1 VQGKRCL
8 DIGAADGFWAFE
20 MERRGAADVLATDL
34 GTPFAAAAR
43 KRLERVREETGS
55 RVRYEE
61 RGVYDL
67 EGEFDLAFMGW
78 VLQMVTDPIGAL
90 QSVRR
95 VSKQLLLLD
104 TVSLPLS
111 LVPAPLARLDARRDG
126 SEWFVFN
133 PRGMRKVVELAGWTV
148 EAQSGIL
155 REHIPLARTD
165 WRFITGVRS
174 RSCAILVRA

>member
-1 VQGKRCL
+1 MSEWWHVIELPDGSTTPGAWDLRPLSEQLPWPDVQGKRCL

-34 GTPFAAAAR
+34 ATPFAAAAR

-126 SEWFVFN
+126 
-133 PRGMRKVVELAGWTV
+133 
-148 EAQSGIL
+148 
-155 REHIPLARTD
+155 
-165 WRFITGVRS
+165 
-174 RSCAILVRA
+174 